1 MSRSSTVAHLPPLM
15 SSVCSQCVTSLPWRD
30 KTFIKDTRA
39 HTRTHTRLMKRHLT
53 SSLEIKK
60 TLCNGC
66 WLLTMWAG
74 KNVLWFRLPVDCFE
88 GFFLVSFDLISFPLF
103 LGSSTAAEN
112 TKISKSLTP
121 VQKKFAVAY
130 GCQKMAAI
138 HKMKL
143 LSSHEQR
150 SSASPHMMG
159 PKKWT
164 ADINEN
170 EQNNEI

>member
-1 MSRSSTVAHLPPLM
+1 MR
-15 SSVCSQCVTSLPWRD
+15 
-30 KTFIKDTRA
+30 
-39 HTRTHTRLMKRHLT
+39 
-53 SSLEIKK
+53 
-60 TLCNGC
+60 
-66 WLLTMWAG
+66 
-74 KNVLWFRLPVDCFE
+74 FRLPVDCFE

-103 LGSSTAAEN
+103 LGSSAAAEN
-112 TKISKSLTP
+112 SENIQVIDACSKK
-121 VQKKFAVAY
+121 VRKKYGKVRKFAVAY
-130 GCQKMAAI
+130 RCQKMAAI

-150 SSASPHMMG
+150 SSASPHMMA